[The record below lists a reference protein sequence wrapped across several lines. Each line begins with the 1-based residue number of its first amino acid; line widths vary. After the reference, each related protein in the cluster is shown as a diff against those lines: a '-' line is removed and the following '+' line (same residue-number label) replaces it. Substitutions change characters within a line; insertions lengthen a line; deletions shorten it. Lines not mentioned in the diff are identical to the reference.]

1 MLEKRGRKQG
11 FFFGKV
17 WSALMTF
24 LLIVTTCV
32 SAGMPVYA
40 GDEDYDVEATGKLT
54 DGGKTANVVVSLT
67 NHGDNFGG
75 YLRLCVSDRYGH
87 NDYLNG
93 YECYVAV
100 AEEETDTVTIS
111 FPVIE
116 GMDLENAKFELQI
129 LNEKKTPLQY
139 EKLYHLFDA
148 DASAHIGILC
158 DDPSA
163 LDYLVNYNSSGYGYY
178 SYSGNDRKWES
189 QALMPSELTDEITL
203 TTISM
208 IVIDDYD
215 VSSLKKEEIT
225 AIEEWVKEGGILV
238 IGTGENGDET
248 FDAFDPQMMEASL
261 ASRMPYDDYS
271 YYASSGY
278 IAFSDIN
285 YGSSYVQNMARD
297 ARMKTVGRG
306 GIVLAQFALTD
317 PDLDRPYFA
326 GDLFNTTSSFF
337 STANIKNYVFTEREL
352 EKVFG
357 VMQGQA
363 KLNAGLLTAIVVIY
377 VILVGP
383 ILYLVLKKFDK
394 REKIWYAVPIMSFV
408 FVLLV
413 FIASRGFSVRNRMF
427 ETIRVAKA
435 DGTGQEADYI
445 FGFSASQ
452 KPWTVTL
459 DDEMTTAGPIVLQDN
474 YLDSGAEDQFHC
486 LTSRSTK
493 GVQIQYRP
501 TQVFEAAY
509 FKSRRPNPDEYGA
522 LEYELELKRSGITGT
537 INNDTEYDFDYVLVV
552 CDGYYQII
560 PDLESGDQY
569 TLSGYGRNSYSNAG
583 DLAAYARKLYDQE
596 DYRSAKLMAALTMAA
611 HELQGEGSFVVGI
624 TTSKEKILQGVGN
637 SEESFLCVYAAK

>member
-17 WSALMTF
+17 LSALMTF

-208 IVIDDYD
+208 IVIGIQLGTSDFKRIIKNK
-215 VSSLKKEEIT
+215 SLMIESIVKMIFTPLIT
-225 AIEEWVKEGGILV
+225 ILLVNWLPISNTIKLVAVFGAAFPSAVAVTPIAQTEGKNTLLSAEGV
-238 IGTGENGDET
+238 
-248 FDAFDPQMMEASL
+248 AFTTLLSL
-261 ASRMPYDDYS
+261 ATIPLT
-271 YYASSGY
+271 AY
-278 IAFSDIN
+278 IAS
-285 YGSSYVQNMARD
+285 V
-297 ARMKTVGRG
+297 
-306 GIVLAQFALTD
+306 
-317 PDLDRPYFA
+317 
-326 GDLFNTTSSFF
+326 
-337 STANIKNYVFTEREL
+337 
-352 EKVFG
+352 
-357 VMQGQA
+357 
-363 KLNAGLLTAIVVIY
+363 
-377 VILVGP
+377 
-383 ILYLVLKKFDK
+383 LYL
-394 REKIWYAVPIMSFV
+394 
-408 FVLLV
+408 
-413 FIASRGFSVRNRMF
+413 
-427 ETIRVAKA
+427 
-435 DGTGQEADYI
+435 
-445 FGFSASQ
+445 
-452 KPWTVTL
+452 
-459 DDEMTTAGPIVLQDN
+459 
-474 YLDSGAEDQFHC
+474 
-486 LTSRSTK
+486 
-493 GVQIQYRP
+493 
-501 TQVFEAAY
+501 
-509 FKSRRPNPDEYGA
+509 
-522 LEYELELKRSGITGT
+522 
-537 INNDTEYDFDYVLVV
+537 
-552 CDGYYQII
+552 
-560 PDLESGDQY
+560 
-569 TLSGYGRNSYSNAG
+569 
-583 DLAAYARKLYDQE
+583 
-596 DYRSAKLMAALTMAA
+596 
-611 HELQGEGSFVVGI
+611 
-624 TTSKEKILQGVGN
+624 
-637 SEESFLCVYAAK
+637 